1 MEAGKSHQL
10 GRTEEGRRVTS
21 YDVAKAAGV
30 SQSAVSRCYKPGGN
44 VSDETRAKVM
54 EVARKLGFQPNAIA
68 RIMTTQ
74 RSNMVAVIIN
84 NSTNLCYPELLV
96 QLSRRFDERGIH
108 VLLFTREQE
117 KDIDNVLDQVWQY
130 QIDGVIC
137 AARLSQQQALFFEQ
151 RGIPLVFYNYYH
163 RDFPASA
170 ICCDNEGG
178 ERILVDRLYKAG
190 HRSFAIVSGHKDV
203 LVNVD
208 RTQGALARLHELGIG
223 DIAVYVGDNSYDS
236 GGRAFREMMRSSKGA
251 PDALICANDAMAM
264 GCMDVAR
271 YEYNLHIPEH
281 LSVVGFDGAAM
292 GTWPGY
298 KLTTI
303 EQPLEIMVEAAVNM
317 LMARVDNPQLPPER
331 RTYGGV
337 FMPGESAR
345 IDLSPR

>member
-1 MEAGKSHQL
+1 M
-10 GRTEEGRRVTS
+10 TS

-30 SQSAVSRCYKPGGN
+30 SQSAVSRCYKPGGY
-44 VSDETRAKVM
+44 VSDEMRTKVM
-54 EVARKLGFQPNAIA
+54 KVARKLGFQPNAIA

-96 QLSRRFDERGIH
+96 QLSRRFDERGVH
-108 VLLFTREQE
+108 MLLFTREQE

-137 AARLSQQQALFFEQ
+137 AARLSHQQALFFEH
-151 RGIPLVFYNYYH
+151 RSIPLVFYNYYH

-178 ERILVDRLYKAG
+178 ERILVDRLYSAG

-208 RTQGALARLHELGIG
+208 RTQGALARLNELGIS
-223 DIAVYVGDNSYDS
+223 DVAVYGGDNTHDS
-236 GGRAFREMMRSSKGA
+236 GCRAFRSLMQAGKGA

-271 YEYNLHIPEH
+271 YEFDLQIPE
-281 LSVVGFDGAAM
+281 
-292 GTWPGY
+292 
-298 KLTTI
+298 
-303 EQPLEIMVEAAVNM
+303 E
-317 LMARVDNPQLPPER
+317 
-331 RTYGGV
+331 
-337 FMPGESAR
+337 
-345 IDLSPR
+345 